1 MYEESEGPGP
11 NRDVWMVERAIVLQI
26 LRDDH
31 EERWPREELAEEISD
46 FESAVLDESLRR
58 LERDGVLQR
67 EGDAVWAARATRR
80 LDELEL
86 ISI

>member
-1 MYEESEGPGP
+1 MQGQPERKRS
-11 NRDVWMVERAIVLQI
+11 RDTRMVERAIVLQV

-31 EERWPREELAEEISD
+31 GERWSRGELAGEISD
-46 FESAVLDESLRR
+46 FQPAVLAEALAR
-58 LERDGVLQR
+58 LEREGVVHR
-67 EGDAVWAARATRR
+67 EGEQVWASRASRR

>member
-1 MYEESEGPGP
+1 MQGQPERKRS
-11 NRDVWMVERAIVLQI
+11 RDIRMVERAIVLQV

-31 EERWPREELAEEISD
+31 EERWSREELVGEISD
-46 FESAVLDESLRR
+46 FQPAVLDEALVR
-58 LERDGVLQR
+58 LAGDGVVHR
-67 EGDAVWAARATRR
+67 EDEQVWASRASRR

>member
-1 MYEESEGPGP
+1 MQGQPERKRS
-11 NRDVWMVERAIVLQI
+11 RDTRMVERAIVLQV

-31 EERWPREELAEEISD
+31 EERWSREELVGEISD
-46 FESAVLDESLRR
+46 FQPAVLDEALVR
-58 LERDGVLQR
+58 LERDGVVRR
-67 EGDAVWAARATRR
+67 EGEQIWASRASRR

>member
-1 MYEESEGPGP
+1 MQGPAGERQHS
-11 NRDVWMVERAIVLQI
+11 RDLWMVERAIVLQI

-31 EERWPREELAEEISD
+31 EERWAQAELVQEIPDFEPAVLAE
-46 FESAVLDESLRR
+46 ALAR
-58 LERDGVLQR
+58 LERDGVLRR
-67 EGDAVWAARATRR
+67 EEQWVWVSRATRR